1 VSPRIPQ
8 PRRKLRIL
16 ALVEAPLVPP
26 EDASARDASEAP
38 WKTEF
43 DVIRTLRRL
52 GHDVHVLGVD
62 SDLGPIREAVTTL
75 RPDVV
80 FNLLEDFADVPIYDQ
95 NVVSYLELLRVPYTG
110 CNPRGLILSRDKALS
125 KKVLSYHRVR
135 VPEFAVV
142 RMGQPARRP
151 KRLAFPLIVNSLV
164 KEGSAGIAQTSL
176 VDSDQKLAER
186 VRFVHERLGTDAIVE
201 HYIDGRELYVGVLG
215 NHRLRVLPIWELSFT
230 KLPDEAPRIA
240 TEKVKWD
247 RRYQRKIG
255 VKTALARDLP
265 EPLVHHIERLCRR
278 VYRVLEISGYA
289 RLDFRLTADGQVYV
303 LEANPNP
310 QLAEGEDFADSAAQ
324 AGLSYPALLQRII
337 NLALQGRV
345 APS

>member
-1 VSPRIPQ
+1 MSPRVNPA
-8 PRRKLRIL
+8 RRKLRVL

-26 EDASARDASEAP
+26 DDASAKDSTGAP

-52 GHDVHVLGVD
+52 GHEVHVLGVD
-62 SDLGPIREAVTTL
+62 TDLGPIREGVTNL
-75 RPDVV
+75 KPDLV
-80 FNLLEDFADVPIYDQ
+80 FNLLEDFDDVPIYDQ

-110 CNPRGLILSRDKALS
+110 CNPRGLILSRDKALA
-125 KKVLSYHRVR
+125 KKILSYHRVR

-142 RMGQPARRP
+142 RMGQPVRRP
-151 KRLAFPLIVNSLV
+151 KRLQFPLIVKSLV

-176 VDSDQKLAER
+176 VDSEEKLAER

-201 HYIDGRELYVGVLG
+201 RYIDGRELYVGVLG
-215 NHRLRVLPIWELSFT
+215 NHRLRVLPVWELSFT
-230 KLPDEAPRIA
+230 KLPEDAPRIA

-255 VKTALARDLP
+255 VKTAVARDLP
-265 EPLVHHIERLCRR
+265 EPLVQHIKRLCRR
-278 VYRVLEISGYA
+278 IYRILEITGYA
-289 RLDFRLTADGQVYV
+289 RLDFRLTSEGQVYL

-310 QLAEGEDFADSAAQ
+310 QLAEGEDFADSARQ
-324 AGLSYPALLQRII
+324 VGLSYAALLQRIM
-337 NLALQGRV
+337 NLALQNRA